1 MRTRLRNGSAGLTT
15 QARILAAAERLF
27 AERGYHGVSL
37 RQIGDEANA
46 QIALI
51 NYHFGTKDMLYRAV
65 FESRLNPVSER
76 RRAALATALACE
88 GGACKDGR
96 PMIEAVLDAFAR
108 SWIELSD
115 TEDGRFYTR
124 LIAREVNDPQEAE
137 RGILSDLLDPIARDF
152 LAAMERSLP
161 DHDRADVHWAYHFFV
176 GMLTLTM
183 ANPKRVNRLSGNL
196 FENQPHDVVISRL
209 VAFVASA
216 LRADGRSSTAIEAAQ
231 GGSG

>member
-1 MRTRLRNGSAGLTT
+1 MRTRLRDGSVSSATR
-15 QARILAAAERLF
+15 ARILAAAERLF

-37 RQIGDEANA
+37 RQIGDEADA

-65 FESRLNPVSER
+65 FENRLKPVSER
-76 RRAALATALACE
+76 RQAALAAALACE
-88 GGACKDGR
+88 GGR
-96 PMIEAVLDAFAR
+96 PTIEAVLDAFAR
-108 SWIELSD
+108 SWIELRD
-115 TEDGRFYTR
+115 TEDGCSYTR

-161 DHDRADVHWAYHFFV
+161 NHDRAEIHWAYHFFV

-183 ANPKRVNRLSGNL
+183 ANPKRVSRLSGNL
-196 FENQPHDVVISRL
+196 LEDQPHDIVVSRL
-209 VAFVASA
+209 VAFVTSA
-216 LRADGRSSTAIEAAQ
+216 LNTCKWPPAAT
-231 GGSG
+231 GPAPGEPG